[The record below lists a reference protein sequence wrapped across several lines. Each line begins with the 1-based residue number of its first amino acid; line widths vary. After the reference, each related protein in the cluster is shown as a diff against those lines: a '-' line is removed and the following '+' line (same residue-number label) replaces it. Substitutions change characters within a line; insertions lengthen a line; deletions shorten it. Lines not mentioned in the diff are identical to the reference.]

1 MGEIINMKHVKE
13 KISYEFDI
21 DSFEK
26 DQAYKIT
33 LPTIGLQESEFIGIL
48 DYVDSSGISFVI
60 TKDEERPEIL
70 RIGNTSISYL
80 SININD
86 YIKGD
91 ISIVKLGVVKDE

>member
-1 MGEIINMKHVKE
+1 MKHIKE

-21 DSFEK
+21 NSFEK

-48 DYVDSSGISFVI
+48 DYVDSTSIVFIV
-60 TKDEERPEIL
+60 TKYEQRPEIKN
-70 RIGNTSISYL
+70 IGGTSICSL
-80 SININD
+80 TIEVND

-91 ISIVKLGVVKDE
+91 ISIVKLGVIQE